1 MLLKLNLVWHKLN
14 NKAQRSART
23 IGGRL
28 PIQPE
33 HLRKLELLKNLVQRQ
48 LTAQY
53 KGSVFGNLWPLLQQI
68 AFILI
73 YTYVFSIVLQVKLGD
88 RGIPMEN
95 SKIGFG
101 LWLFAGIL
109 PWSVVTGGLNKACRS
124 VISQKTLVQKVIF
137 PIELLPLVP
146 VFVAFIESTVG
157 SVALIGMVMLLTQT
171 VYPTF
176 FLLPLVWL
184 PLLLFT
190 AGLGYFVAGLTVFL
204 RDVPQSL
211 TVILRLW
218 FYATPILYPAI
229 LIPAAVRPWM
239 LYLNP
244 VAAIVGMHR
253 DIILVGEISH
263 WLEWLVATLI
273 SALLFAGGFYCYEK
287 LRPAFADVL

>member
-1 MLLKLNLVWHKLN
+1 MLKLNTIWHKLN
-14 NKAQRSART
+14 IKAWSRVRT
-23 IGGRL
+23 LGDWL

-33 HLRKLELLKNLVQRQ
+33 HLRKLELLINLVQRQ

-53 KGSVFGNLWPLLQQI
+53 KGSVFGNLWPLLQQV

-73 YTYVFSIVLQVKLGD
+73 YTYVFSVVLQVKLGD

-95 SKIGFG
+95 SKVGFG
-101 LWLFAGIL
+101 LWLFAGFL
-109 PWSVVTGGLNKACRS
+109 PWSVVTGGLNKACRA
-124 VISQKTLVQKVIF
+124 VISQKDLVQKVIF

-146 VFVAFIESTVG
+146 VLVAFIESTVG
-157 SVALIGMVMLLTQT
+157 SIALIVMLTLLTQT
-171 VYPTF
+171 IYPTF
-176 FLLPLVWL
+176 LLLPLVWI

-204 RDVPQSL
+204 RDVPQTL

-218 FYATPILYPAI
+218 FYATPILYPAT
-229 LIPAAVRPWM
+229 LIPVSVRPWM

-253 DIILVGEISH
+253 DIILVGEINH
-263 WLEWLVATLI
+263 WLEWSVATAI

-287 LRPAFADVL
+287 LRPAFADVI

>member
-1 MLLKLNLVWHKLN
+1 MLKLNTVWHKLN
-14 NKAQRSART
+14 TKAWRSAHT
-23 IGGRL
+23 LGDRL

-33 HLRKLELLKNLVQRQ
+33 HLRKLELLINLVQRQ

-109 PWSVVTGGLNKACRS
+109 PWSVITGGLHKACGA
-124 VISQKTLVQKVIF
+124 VISQKDLVRKVIF

-146 VFVAFIESTVG
+146 VSVAFIESTVG
-157 SVALIGMVMLLTQT
+157 SVALIIMVALLTQT

-176 FLLPLVWL
+176 LLLPLVWI

-190 AGLGYFVAGLTVFL
+190 AGIGYLVAGLTVFL
-204 RDVPQSL
+204 RDIPQAL

-218 FYATPILYPAI
+218 FYATPILYPAV
-229 LIPAAVRPWM
+229 LIPDAIRPWM

-253 DIILVGEISH
+253 DIILVGEIGH
-263 WLEWLVATLI
+263 WFEWSVATAI
-273 SALLFAGGFYCYEK
+273 SALLCAGGFYCYQK

>member
-1 MLLKLNLVWHKLN
+1 MLKLNTVWHKLN
-14 NKAQRSART
+14 TKAWRSART
-23 IGGRL
+23 LSDRL
-28 PIQPE
+28 PIHSE
-33 HLRKLELLKNLVQRQ
+33 HLRKLELLTNLVQRQ

-88 RGIPMEN
+88 RGIPIEN
-95 SKIGFG
+95 SKVGFG

-109 PWSVVTGGLNKACRS
+109 PWSVVTGGLNKACRT
-124 VISQKTLVQKVIF
+124 VISNKDLVQKVIF
-137 PIELLPLVP
+137 PVELLPLVP
-146 VFVAFIESTVG
+146 VLVAFIESTVG
-157 SVALIGMVMLLTQT
+157 SVALIVMMTLLTQT

-176 FLLPLVWL
+176 LLLPLVWI

-190 AGLGYFVAGLTVFL
+190 AGLGYLVAGLTVFL

-218 FYATPILYPAI
+218 FYATPILYPDI
-229 LIPAAVRPWM
+229 LIPDSIRPWM

-244 VAAIVGMHR
+244 IAAIVGMHR
-253 DIILVGEISH
+253 DIILVGEINH
-263 WLEWLVATLI
+263 WLEWSVATAI

>member
-1 MLLKLNLVWHKLN
+1 MLKPNVILHKLN
-14 NKAQRSART
+14 AKAQRSART
-23 IGGRL
+23 LSDKL
-28 PIQPE
+28 PIQQDY
-33 HLRKLELLKNLVQRQ
+33 LRKLELLQSLVQRQ

-53 KGSVFGNLWPLLQQI
+53 KGSIFGNLWPLLQQI

-73 YTYVFSIVLQVKLGD
+73 YTYVFSIVLQVRLGD

-109 PWSVVTGGLNKACRS
+109 PWSVITGGLNKSCRA
-124 VISQKTLVQKVIF
+124 VISNKDLVRKVIF

-146 VFVAFIESTVG
+146 VLVAFIESTVG
-157 SVALIGMVMLLTQT
+157 SIALIVMVSLLTQT

-176 FLLPLVWL
+176 LLLPLVWI

-190 AGLGYFVAGLTVFL
+190 AGLGYLVASLTVFL
-204 RDVPQSL
+204 RDIPQTL

-229 LIPAAVRPWM
+229 LIPAAIRPWM

-253 DIILVGEISH
+253 DIILIGEIGH
-263 WLEWLVATLI
+263 WSEWSVATAI
-273 SALLFAGGFYCYEK
+273 SALLYAGGFYCYQK